1 MRAYQLSKQFRR
13 KKDLIR
19 DNAAILYRGQKPPD
33 LSPRFGQAN
42 FRSNCDFVFRF
53 QSKMT
58 SPAINGQKENSKT
71 DSNVTLAQPPQQTSE
86 STSTS
91 IFVAWWRV
99 FKLANLMIK
108 QGC

>member
-1 MRAYQLSKQFRR
+1 
-13 KKDLIR
+13 
-19 DNAAILYRGQKPPD
+19 
-33 LSPRFGQAN
+33 
-42 FRSNCDFVFRF
+42 
-53 QSKMT
+53 MT